1 MFVVGNPVKGGI
13 YGDHPSLSAAELDA
27 AGNPRFN
34 VDFREVYGTI
44 LDRWLGADSRAVLG
58 VRYPDVGFLA

>member
-1 MFVVGNPVKGGI
+1 MAN
-13 YGDHPSLSAAELDA
+13 GDHGSLAASGLDA

-44 LDRWLGADSRAVLG
+44 IDRWLGADSRAVLG
-58 VRYPDVGFLA
+58 VRYSDVGFLT